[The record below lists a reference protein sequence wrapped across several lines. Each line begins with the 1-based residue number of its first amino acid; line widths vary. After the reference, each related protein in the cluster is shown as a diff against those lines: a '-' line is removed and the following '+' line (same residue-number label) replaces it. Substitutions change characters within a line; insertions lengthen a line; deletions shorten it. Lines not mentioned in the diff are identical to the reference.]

1 MLVVSSYCDWNS
13 STINI
18 KDQLTWDVNQLER
31 SMDFS
36 NKSSIGLICLSTW
49 GILSF
54 AWLWLLRLLFL
65 FYVYCLLKSFLRQF
79 EWSRA
84 SISFA
89 TIDPWRSEG
98 SRQPAGGCSQNKARS
113 QSDWHSEILG
123 NNFCLNNILQRPATL
138 MNYFGNL
145 SGLQII
151 QGLQGTSLDVHMWSK
166 YEYIPD
172 KNCLSPTA

>member
-49 GILSF
+49 GILSS

-79 EWSRA
+79 ECSRA
-84 SISFA
+84 SKVLQLLTHGGLKAAASQQADAARTKPDPSQTDIPKFSG
-89 TIDPWRSEG
+89 TIFVWIIFSRDQPPW
-98 SRQPAGGCSQNKARS
+98 
-113 QSDWHSEILG
+113 WIILEI
-123 NNFCLNNILQRPATL
+123 C
-138 MNYFGNL
+138 
-145 SGLQII
+145 
-151 QGLQGTSLDVHMWSK
+151 
-166 YEYIPD
+166 PD
-172 KNCLSPTA
+172 